1 MFVADG
7 SKDLCPVGLGT
18 QFGRCP
24 DLKQTD
30 STGYR
35 TASLGYKAHETRSQR
50 LGSTAPRQ
58 VSHREKGGAQAE
70 RNIIDI

>member
-1 MFVADG
+1 MSVADG
-7 SKDLCPVGLGT
+7 GVDLCPVGLGT

-35 TASLGYKAHETRSQR
+35 RVSLGHKADETRSQR
-50 LGSTAPRQ
+50 LASAVPRPSDTERKAEPRQ
-58 VSHREKGGAQAE
+58 KGT
-70 RNIIDI
+70 